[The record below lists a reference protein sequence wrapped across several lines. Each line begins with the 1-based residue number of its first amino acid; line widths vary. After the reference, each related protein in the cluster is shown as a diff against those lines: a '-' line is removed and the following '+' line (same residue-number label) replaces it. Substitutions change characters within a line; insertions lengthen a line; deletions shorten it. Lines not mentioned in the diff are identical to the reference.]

1 MDCMIAQHYKPSSAA
16 NYFRPDAT
24 GRGGGHDICGK
35 VGEMKRVII
44 IYKMGKR

>member
-24 GRGGGHDICGK
+24 GRGGGSRYLWESWGDEEGD
-35 VGEMKRVII
+35 
-44 IYKMGKR
+44 YYL